1 MFNQEV
7 LLKAILSTVARQ
19 SFPPGE
25 LYKLVCPRSGMAKQA
40 KAFNLCDGSKTQ
52 SEIADAVGL
61 DKGNFSKQVKRWID
75 VGIVV
80 KVATEKGEL
89 PLHVYPIPE
98 TQIED

>member
-1 MFNQEV
+1 MANEEV
-7 LLKAILSTVARQ
+7 LLKAILSTLARQ
-19 SFPPGE
+19 SFPLGE

-40 KAFNLCDGSKTQ
+40 RAFNLCDGSNTQ

-61 DKGNFSKQVKRWID
+61 DRGNFSKQVKRWID

-98 TQIED
+98 AQIEA